1 MVQRL
6 QYRRRHC
13 YATKSN
19 TQRIL
24 KTPGGKLT
32 FQTVKKRANGPMC
45 GDKKCNTRLHG
56 VRVFCPPMPLDTHT
70 HTQCVCVLL
79 HGMYAYMSDHGVAA
93 ADNIIR
99 LHRRCRRQSS
109 TYVCGH
115 VPTDR
120 PTSWRRCRVTMQ
132 NGAQHMYMCVC
143 VCGSVKLTAT
153 CMFVECMCLCFFVH
167 LCRFHTCDQPS
178 TRIRD

>member
-56 VRVFCPPMPLDTHT
+56 VRVFLSSTPRHSETTP
-70 HTQCVCVLL
+70 VFASLL
-79 HGMYAYMSDHGVAA
+79 FHAWHARVHAVPDCGVAA
-93 ADNIIR
+93 ADNNI
-99 LHRRCRRQSS
+99 
-109 TYVCGH
+109 
-115 VPTDR
+115 
-120 PTSWRRCRVTMQ
+120 
-132 NGAQHMYMCVC
+132 
-143 VCGSVKLTAT
+143 
-153 CMFVECMCLCFFVH
+153 
-167 LCRFHTCDQPS
+167 
-178 TRIRD
+178 